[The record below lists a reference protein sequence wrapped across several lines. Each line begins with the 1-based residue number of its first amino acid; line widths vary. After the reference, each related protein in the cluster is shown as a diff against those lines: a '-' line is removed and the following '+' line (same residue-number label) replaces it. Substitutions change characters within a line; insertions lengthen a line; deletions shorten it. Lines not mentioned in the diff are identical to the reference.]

1 MENSFDRDDKDWVPT
16 VPDHVPEERI
26 ADCDKKCLEKIKRIM
41 AGKYKCK
48 SQNLRTTSNKPEKA
62 PDPVQSSPTCP
73 RTLENK
79 NNNVI
84 LQDGSGEMGGGLFGG
99 EPSHSRSK
107 SSKKLN

>member
-1 MENSFDRDDKDWVPT
+1 M
-16 VPDHVPEERI
+16 
-26 ADCDKKCLEKIKRIM
+26 
-41 AGKYKCK
+41 
-48 SQNLRTTSNKPEKA
+48 A

-107 SSKKLN
+107 SSKKLTKSSAGDSDEESGISPILYNLNFSYHGYGSDVPGPWFKNCRPGIDNNPTIPR